1 MATPAQVAPI
11 TTPTATPKATNP
23 LTAAGA
29 ATNTIPN
36 ITSQESTVSNY
47 AAPYVSDMLSKGLA
61 LSSTPYQAYTGQ
73 LVAGPSELQNKA
85 FSGIGSLTM
94 PGGFGTA
101 QTGMENIANSTFGA
115 QQAQQ
120 YMNPY
125 LQASL
130 NPQLEEARRQSQI
143 TQMQNASKL
152 AGAGA
157 YGGGRQAIMDAETQ
171 RSLGTNLASIT
182 GQGYNTAYNNAQQ
195 QYNAEQNRALQAQQ
209 GIGSLANTQNQANL
223 ANLGAQSAAGATQ
236 QQLQQQADTAAK
248 QQFEEERAYPQNQ
261 LKFQQS
267 LLQGLPITT
276 QNYYTAP
283 QTLFNSAVT
292 GGGNTIDLLK
302 GMFPDWF
309 KTPTSSATTTKP

>member
-1 MATPAQVAPI
+1 MTTPALVAP
-11 TTPTATPKATNP
+11 TTTSTATPTATTNP
-23 LTAAGA
+23 LGGA
-29 ATNTIPN
+29 NTVPN

-47 AAPYVSDMLSKGLA
+47 AAPYVSDMLSKGQALA
-61 LSSTPYQAYTGQ
+61 STPYQAYTGQ
-73 LVAGPSELQNKA
+73 LVAGPSDLQKQA

-94 PGGFGTA
+94 PSGFGTA
-101 QTGMENIANSTFGA
+101 QTGMQNIANNTFGT

-125 LQASL
+125 LQMSL
-130 NPQLEEARRQSQI
+130 NPQLEEARRASQI

-171 RSLGTNLASIT
+171 RNLGTNLASIT
-182 GQGYNTAYNNAQQ
+182 GQGYNTAYTNAMQ
-195 QYNAEQNRALQAQQ
+195 QYNADQNRALQAQQ
-209 GIGSLANTQNQANL
+209 GIGTLANTQNQANL
-223 ANLGAQSAAGATQ
+223 ANLAAQSTAGSTQ

-267 LLQGLPITT
+267 LLQGLPLTT

-283 QTLFNSAVT
+283 QTLFNSAI
-292 GGGNTIDLLK
+292 GGGGDTISLLK
-302 GMFPDWF
+302 GLFPSWF
-309 KTPTSSATTTKP
+309 NNSTASTTTPKP

>member
-1 MATPAQVAPI
+1 MADAITPTVA
-11 TTPTATPKATNP
+11 TATPTATATTNP
-23 LTAAGA
+23 LGGA
-29 ATNTIPN
+29 NTVPN

-47 AAPYVSDMLSKGLA
+47 AAPYVSDMLSKGQA
-61 LSSTPYQAYTGQ
+61 IASTPYQAYTGQ
-73 LVAGPSELQNKA
+73 LVAGPSDLQNKA
-85 FSGIGSLTM
+85 FSGIGALTM

-101 QTGMENIANSTFGA
+101 QTGMQNIANNTFGS

-125 LQASL
+125 LQMSL
-130 NPQLEEARRQSQI
+130 NPQLEEARRASQI

-152 AGAGA
+152 AGQGA

-171 RSLGTNLASIT
+171 RNLGTNLASIT
-182 GQGYNTAYNNAQQ
+182 GQGYNTAYTNAMQ
-195 QYNAEQNRALQAQQ
+195 QYNADQNRALQAQQ
-209 GIGSLANTQNQANL
+209 GIGALATSQNQANL

-267 LLQGLPITT
+267 LLQGLPLTT

-283 QTLFNSAVT
+283 QTLFNSAI
-292 GGGNTIDLLK
+292 GGGGDTISLLK
-302 GMFPDWF
+302 GLFPSWF
-309 KTPTSSATTTKP
+309 NNSTASTTTPKP

>member
-1 MATPAQVAPI
+1 MADAITPTVA
-11 TTPTATPKATNP
+11 TATPTATANP
-23 LTAAGA
+23 LGINP
-29 ATNTIPN
+29 NTVPN

-47 AAPYVSDMLSKGLA
+47 AAPYVSDMLSKGQA
-61 LSSTPYQAYTGQ
+61 ISSTPYQAYTGE
-73 LVAGPSELQNKA
+73 LVAGPSDLQKQA
-85 FSGIGSLTM
+85 FSGIGALTM

-101 QTGMENIANSTFGA
+101 QTGMQNIANNTFGS

-143 TQMQNASKL
+143 TQMQNSSKL

-171 RSLGTNLASIT
+171 RSLGTNLANIT
-182 GQGYNTAYNNAQQ
+182 GQGYNTAYNNATQ

-209 GIGSLANTQNQANL
+209 GIGSLATSQNQANL

-283 QTLFNSAVT
+283 QTLFNSAVGA
-292 GGGNTIDLLK
+292 GGDTISLLK
-302 GMFPDWF
+302 GLFPDWF
-309 KTPTSSATTTKP
+309 NTSTSSKTTPAATTKP

>member
-1 MATPAQVAPI
+1 MADAITPTVA
-11 TTPTATPKATNP
+11 TATPTATATTNP
-23 LTAAGA
+23 LGGA
-29 ATNTIPN
+29 NTVPN

-47 AAPYVSDMLSKGLA
+47 AAPYVSDMLSKGQA
-61 LSSTPYQAYTGQ
+61 IASTPYQAYTGQ
-73 LVAGPSELQNKA
+73 LVAGPSDLQNKA
-85 FSGIGSLTM
+85 FSGIGALTM

-101 QTGMENIANSTFGA
+101 QTGMQNIANNTFGS

-125 LQASL
+125 LQMSL
-130 NPQLEEARRQSQI
+130 NPQLEEARRASQI
-143 TQMQNASKL
+143 TQMQNSSKL

-171 RSLGTNLASIT
+171 RNLGTNLASIT
-182 GQGYNTAYNNAQQ
+182 GQGYNTAYTNAMQ
-195 QYNAEQNRALQAQQ
+195 QYNADQNRALQAQQ
-209 GIGSLANTQNQANL
+209 GIGALATSQNQANL

-283 QTLFNSAVT
+283 QTLFNSAI
-292 GGGNTIDLLK
+292 GGGGDTISLLK
-302 GMFPDWF
+302 GLFPSWF
-309 KTPTSSATTTKP
+309 NNSTASTTTPKP

>member
-1 MATPAQVAPI
+1 MADAITPTVA
-11 TTPTATPKATNP
+11 TATPTATANP
-23 LTAAGA
+23 LGINP
-29 ATNTIPN
+29 NTVPN

-47 AAPYVSDMLSKGLA
+47 AAPYVSDMLSKGQA
-61 LSSTPYQAYTGQ
+61 ISSTPYQAYTGE
-73 LVAGPSELQNKA
+73 LVAGPSDLQNKA

-101 QTGMENIANSTFGA
+101 QTGMQNIANNTFGA

-143 TQMQNASKL
+143 TQMQNSSKL

-171 RSLGTNLASIT
+171 RSLGTNLANIT
-182 GQGYNTAYNNAQQ
+182 GTGYNTAYNNAQT

-223 ANLGAQSAAGATQ
+223 ANLGAQTAAGATQ

-283 QTLFNSAVT
+283 QTLFNSAVGA
-292 GGGNTIDLLK
+292 GGDTISLLK
-302 GMFPDWF
+302 GLFPDWF
-309 KTPTSSATTTKP
+309 NTSTSSKTTPAVTTKP

>member
-1 MATPAQVAPI
+1 MADPTTPI
-11 TTPTATPKATNP
+11 TTATTATPTATNP

-29 ATNTIPN
+29 ATSTIPN

-73 LVAGPSELQNKA
+73 LVAGPSDLQNKA

-94 PGGFGTA
+94 PSGFGTA
-101 QTGMENIANSTFGA
+101 QTGMQNIANSTFGS

-143 TQMQNASKL
+143 TQMQNSSKL

-171 RSLGTNLASIT
+171 RSLGTNLANIT
-182 GQGYNTAYNNAQQ
+182 GTGYNTAYNNAMQ
-195 QYNAEQNRALQAQQ
+195 QYNADQNRALQAQQ

-223 ANLGAQSAAGATQ
+223 ANLGAQSTAGAAQ
-236 QQLQQQADTAAK
+236 RDMQQQADNAAR

-309 KTPTSSATTTKP
+309 KNATSTATTTKP

>member
-1 MATPAQVAPI
+1 MADAITPTVA
-11 TTPTATPKATNP
+11 TATPTATATTNP
-23 LTAAGA
+23 LGGA
-29 ATNTIPN
+29 NTVPN

-47 AAPYVSDMLSKGLA
+47 AAPYVSDMLSKGQA
-61 LSSTPYQAYTGQ
+61 IASTPYQAYTGQ
-73 LVAGPSELQNKA
+73 LVAGPSDLQNKA
-85 FSGIGSLTM
+85 FSGIGALTM

-101 QTGMENIANSTFGA
+101 QTGMQNIANNTFGS

-125 LQASL
+125 LQMSL
-130 NPQLEEARRQSQI
+130 NPQLEEARRASQI

-152 AGAGA
+152 AGQGA

-171 RSLGTNLASIT
+171 RNLGTNLASIT
-182 GQGYNTAYNNAQQ
+182 GQGYNTAYTNAMQ
-195 QYNAEQNRALQAQQ
+195 QYNADQNRALQAQQ
-209 GIGSLANTQNQANL
+209 GIGTLANTQNQANL

-283 QTLFNSAVT
+283 QTLFNSAI
-292 GGGNTIDLLK
+292 GGGGDTISLLK
-302 GMFPDWF
+302 GLFPSWF
-309 KTPTSSATTTKP
+309 NNSTASTTTPKP

>member
-1 MATPAQVAPI
+1 MTTPAQVAPI
-11 TTPTATPKATNP
+11 TTPTAIPAATANP
-23 LTAAGA
+23 ITAA
-29 ATNTIPN
+29 NTVPN

-47 AAPYVSDMLSKGLA
+47 AAPYVSDMLSKGQALA
-61 LSSTPYQAYTGQ
+61 STPYQAYTGQ
-73 LVAGPSELQNKA
+73 LVAGPSDLQKQA

-94 PGGFGTA
+94 PSGFGTA
-101 QTGMENIANSTFGA
+101 QTGMQNIANNTFGT

-130 NPQLEEARRQSQI
+130 NPQLEEARRASQI

-171 RSLGTNLASIT
+171 RNLGTNLASIT

-223 ANLGAQSAAGATQ
+223 ANLAAQSAAGSTQ
-236 QQLQQQADTAAK
+236 QQMQQQADTAAK

-267 LLQGLPITT
+267 LLQGLPLTT

-283 QTLFNSAVT
+283 QALFNAAQV
-292 GGGNTIDLLK
+292 GAGNSVDMMGTLK
-302 GMFPDWF
+302 KMFPDWF
-309 KTPTSSATTTKP
+309 STPTTAAKP

>member
-1 MATPAQVAPI
+1 MTTPAQVAP
-11 TTPTATPKATNP
+11 TATTATPASTANP
-23 LTAAGA
+23 LGIN
-29 ATNTIPN
+29 TNTVPN

-47 AAPYVSDMLSKGLA
+47 AAPYVSDMLAKGQA
-61 LSSTPYQAYTGQ
+61 IASTPYQAYTGQ
-73 LVAGPSELQNKA
+73 LVAGPSDLQNKA

-94 PGGFGTA
+94 PSGFGTA
-101 QTGMENIANSTFGA
+101 QTGMQNIANNTFGT

-130 NPQLEEARRQSQI
+130 NPQLEEARRASQI

-171 RSLGTNLASIT
+171 RNLGTNLASIT

-236 QQLQQQADTAAK
+236 RDMQQQADTAAR
-248 QQFEEERAYPQNQ
+248 QQFEEERDYPQSQ
-261 LKFQQS
+261 VKFQQS
-267 LLQGLPITT
+267 LLQGLPLTT

-283 QTLFNSAVT
+283 QTLFNSAVA
-292 GGGNTIDLLK
+292 GGGNTISLLK
-302 GMFPDWF
+302 NLFPDWF
-309 KTPTSSATTTKP
+309 NNSTASTTTPAKP

>member
-1 MATPAQVAPI
+1 MADPTTTTV
-11 TTPTATPKATNP
+11 TPTPTATNP

-47 AAPYVSDMLSKGLA
+47 AAPYVSDMLAKGQA
-61 LSSTPYQAYTGQ
+61 IASTPYQAYTGQ
-73 LVAGPSELQNKA
+73 LVAGPSDLQNKA

-101 QTGMENIANSTFGA
+101 QTGMQNIANNTFGA

-143 TQMQNASKL
+143 TQMQNSSKL

-223 ANLGAQSAAGATQ
+223 ANLGAQSTAGAAQ
-236 QQLQQQADTAAK
+236 RDMQQQADNAAK

-309 KTPTSSATTTKP
+309 KTPTSSADATTTKP